1 MRHVCSKQP
10 VQLRESG
17 KANGYRAQRAS
28 KEARATTTRH
38 DKRFRAELGKQTWNN
53 DALDHL
59 FRAISLDLFP
69 AHEHGFLGL
78 VCHQG
83 GKGQCCFQN
92 KRTDRQRQRETERD
106 RDRDRDRDRQRQ
118 TDRQTHTH
126 THKITHNHTHL
137 TTKHKQQQ
145 EGCFEDVVKG
155 NPTNQT
161 EQKREGGTKREGI
174 KPTGIEQ
181 QKRQCQARTLLV
193 ILP

>member
-1 MRHVCSKQP
+1 MTRSSTMRHVCSKQP

-106 RDRDRDRDRQRQ
+106 RDRDRDRDRESVCVLLCVCVCGREAHVRPHHPLYTQSGGVELP
-118 TDRQTHTH
+118 TLSG
-126 THKITHNHTHL
+126 ITRHFRAF
-137 TTKHKQQQ
+137 
-145 EGCFEDVVKG
+145 C
-155 NPTNQT
+155 
-161 EQKREGGTKREGI
+161 
-174 KPTGIEQ
+174 
-181 QKRQCQARTLLV
+181 
-193 ILP
+193 